1 MTIRAVIFDLDGT
14 LVQTEKLKAHS
25 YVSALQELSLIPI
38 KEETVIDAFKELVG
52 LSRAEVS
59 QGLLEKFNLEDAAR
73 ARMPEFSVSSPW
85 QAFAQIRLKYY
96 EQLIIDPQVI
106 RENIWPHNMTLL
118 DEVRRSGC
126 RIGLATMSYC
136 PQVNR
141 ILDALDLRDS
151 FDFVASRDD
160 VENGKPD
167 PEIYALV
174 SNALEVPPN
183 ETLVIEDSPS
193 GVRAAL
199 SAGMHV
205 IAVTTQLTDASFKKN
220 VLLNERWVV
229 HDARLLPQVINN
241 MMTEQQIVA

>member
-14 LVQTEKLKAHS
+14 LVQTERLKAYS
-25 YVSALQELSLIPI
+25 YASALQELSPIPI
-38 KEETVIDAFKELVG
+38 KEQTILEAFKELVG

-59 QGLLEKFNLEDAAR
+59 QGLLEKFNLKEEAR
-73 ARMPEFSVSSPW
+73 DRMPEFGVSSPW

-96 EQLIIDPQVI
+96 EQLIVDPQVI
-106 RENIWPHNMTLL
+106 RDNIWPHNMTLL
-118 DEVRRSGC
+118 TEVRRTGC

-141 ILDALDLRDS
+141 ILDVLNLHDS

-167 PEIYALV
+167 PEIYTLV
-174 SNALEVPPN
+174 SNMLEVPPN

-193 GVRAAL
+193 GVKAAL

-205 IAVTTQLTDASFKKN
+205 IAVTTPYTKDAFQN
-220 VLLNERWVV
+220 RLILDERWVV
-229 HDARLLPQVINN
+229 HDAKQLPQLVNDL
-241 MMTEQQIVA
+241 MREET